1 MHHHSSLFNPFDYMD
16 TQEEIS
22 AFLLQCL
29 EEDDP
34 SVFVSALGHL
44 VKKHG
49 VSDIAYATGLSRESL
64 YKTFNGKTQPKWS
77 TIFKVSQAIG
87 VHLSCFIESRA

>member
-1 MHHHSSLFNPFDYMD
+1 MTNKITLFNPFDYMESQD
-16 TQEEIS
+16 EINN
-22 AFLLQCL
+22 FLRDCL
-29 EEDDP
+29 EDEDS

-49 VSDIAYATGLSRESL
+49 ITDVAKATGLSRESL

-77 TIFKVSQAIG
+77 TIFKVTNAIG
-87 VHLSCFIESRA
+87 LHLVVT